1 MGAIIIPFEFNSLGR
16 VDFNANVMTSD
27 FKSFKGVRFKLDS
40 GSDFTTIDSKDL
52 YNLGYTHK
60 VLERCPFHHLIAS
73 TASSDIRLQYIQNV
87 SIKFSEHE
95 IQNCRI
101 FFALDSQLR
110 SLFGSDILK
119 YFNWGVNYDN
129 KILQLDKT
137 KNMPVLSEGE
147 KPLQIYTI
155 ENSGARGKNVSD

>member
-1 MGAIIIPFEFNSLGR
+1 MAAIIIPFEFNSLGR
-16 VDFNANVMTSD
+16 VDFIADVVTSD

-52 YNLGYTHK
+52 YNLGYTRGF
-60 VLERCPFHHLIAS
+60 LENCPFHHLSAS
-73 TASSDIRLQYIQNV
+73 TASSNIRLQYIKNV
-87 SIKFSEHE
+87 SIKFIERE

-119 YFNWGVNYDN
+119 YFNWSVDYDK
-129 KILQLDKT
+129 KILQLNKT
-137 KNMPVLSEGE
+137 ENVPTLSEGE
-147 KPLQIYTI
+147 ESLQIYTI
-155 ENSGARGKNVSD
+155 ENVKRK

>member
-1 MGAIIIPFEFNSLGR
+1 MGLIIIPFEFNSLGR

-52 YNLGYTHK
+52 YNLGYTREF
-60 VLERCPFHHLIAS
+60 LENCPFHHLSAT
-73 TASSDIRLQYIQNV
+73 TASSNIRLQYIKNI
-87 SIKFSEHE
+87 SIKFSERE

-119 YFNWGVNYDN
+119 YFNWGVNYD
-129 KILQLDKT
+129 KRVLQLDKAE
-137 KNMPVLSEGE
+137 NMPALSEGE
-147 KPLQIYTI
+147 EPLQIYTV
-155 ENSGARGKNVSD
+155 EGA